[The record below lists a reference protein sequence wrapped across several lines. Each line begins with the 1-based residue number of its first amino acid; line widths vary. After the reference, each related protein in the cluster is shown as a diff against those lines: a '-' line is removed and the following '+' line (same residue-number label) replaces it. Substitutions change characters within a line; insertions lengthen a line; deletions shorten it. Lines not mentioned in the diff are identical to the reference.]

1 MGADEDKRV
10 RLRLADWRK
19 QFEGKRAEDFTA
31 QTVQQLRLA
40 VAENRKRLREP
51 WEHLSTGTLN
61 VVSDFSRWLS
71 AIVAAVAADRAALAL
86 VPDLLG
92 DDRER
97 SEAAWIAL
105 KTAAANRAAAVA
117 VESAAVAGAA
127 TALGDQSKV
136 NGEQLAAHADC
147 TDRQIRDVLG
157 DCPAETDSTGR
168 KLWRYCD
175 AVGLLRRW
183 SESHRV
189 KRLRVVWPDLARN
202 LKKSKAGTKKK

>member
-1 MGADEDKRV
+1 MDTGEDKRLQV
-10 RLRLADWRK
+10 RLAGWRK

-61 VVSDFSRWLS
+61 VMSDFSRWLS
-71 AIVAAVAADRAALAL
+71 AIVAAVAAERAALGL

-97 SEAAWIAL
+97 SEAAWLAL
-105 KTAAANRAAAVA
+105 KTAAANRAAAAA
-117 VESAAVAGAA
+117 VELASVTVAAAP
-127 TALGDQSKV
+127 GDQSQV
-136 NGEQLAAHADC
+136 NAKQLAAHAGC
-147 TDRQIRDVLG
+147 SDRQIRKLLQ

-168 KLWRYCD
+168 RLWRYCD
-175 AVGLLRRW
+175 AVGPLRRW
-183 SESHRV
+183 SANPGQDRF
-189 KRLRVVWPDLARN
+189 RVVWPDLAKN
-202 LKKSKAGTKKK
+202 LQKTKAGTKKK